1 MVIETDH
8 ETGRGETSSE
18 AVTSTEPETSEVLA
32 STEPA
37 PSANWFESLDKET
50 RQQMAETKKMEGN
63 ELFGKACFQLACKK
77 YAEVIYQG
85 CGSVGIRLI
94 FDDQKLEKFK
104 AEKYFNFFG
113 VKNYNLPIPRPP

>member
-8 ETGRGETSSE
+8 ETGRGETSQ
-18 AVTSTEPETSEVLA
+18 AVTSTESETSEVVT
-32 STEPA
+32 STEPPA

-77 YAEVIYQG
+77 YAEVNYQG

-94 FDDQKLEKFK
+94 FDDQKLKK
-104 AEKYFNFFG
+104 ITAEK
-113 VKNYNLPIPRPP
+113 KTIPRPP

>member
-1 MVIETDH
+1 LFFLSSDSEEPVVIETDH
-8 ETGRGETSSE
+8 ETGRGETSDV
-18 AVTSTEPETSEVLA
+18 VTSTELETSEVVA

-77 YAEVIYQG
+77 YAEVNNRQKY
-85 CGSVGIRLI
+85 I
-94 FDDQKLEKFK
+94 FFSSKM
-104 AEKYFNFFG
+104 AA
-113 VKNYNLPIPRPP
+113 P

>member
-1 MVIETDH
+1 VVIETDH
-8 ETGRGETSSE
+8 ESGRGETSE
-18 AVTSTEPETSEVLA
+18 TVASTEPETSEVAA

-77 YAEVIYQG
+77 YAEVIIG
-85 CGSVGIRLI
+85 KNI
-94 FDDQKLEKFK
+94 F
-104 AEKYFNFFG
+104 FF
-113 VKNYNLPIPRPP
+113 I